1 MTNNLGEHENID
13 DKRSK
18 PTESVYLNPVF
29 DDDDDDEVKTIIT
42 ST

>member
-1 MTNNLGEHENID
+1 MTNNQGEYENID
-13 DKRSK
+13 DTLSK
-18 PTESVYLNPVF
+18 TTQSVYLNPVF